1 VLNTERECSIER
13 ILLTRSLQVLL
24 FVLGENHNL
33 MPEEELFKTE
43 EEVPRTEIS
52 DALREAADQIES
64 GDVTL
69 VNGAEEQ
76 TIAVPERPQF
86 EVELERLTD
95 SETGEQR
102 YELEYEIRW
111 TK

>member
-1 VLNTERECSIER
+1 
-13 ILLTRSLQVLL
+13 
-24 FVLGENHNL
+24 

-43 EEVPRTEIS
+43 EQTERTTVAE
-52 DALREAADQIES
+52 ALREAADEIES
-64 GDVTL
+64 GDVQL
-69 VNGAEEQ
+69 VSGTQ
-76 TIAVPERPQF
+76 KQSVTVPENPQF

>member
-1 VLNTERECSIER
+1 
-13 ILLTRSLQVLL
+13 
-24 FVLGENHNL
+24 
-33 MPEEELFKTE
+33 MPEEELFKRE
-43 EEVPRTEIS
+43 EEVQRTEIAE
-52 DALREAADQIES
+52 ALRDAADQIES
-64 GDVTL
+64 GNVALVSDTEERTVT
-69 VNGAEEQ
+69 
-76 TIAVPERPQF
+76 VPERPLF

>member
-1 VLNTERECSIER
+1 
-13 ILLTRSLQVLL
+13 
-24 FVLGENHNL
+24 
-33 MPEEELFKTE
+33 MAEEVLFKTE
-43 EEVPRTEIS
+43 ERVPRTEIVE
-52 DALREAADQIES
+52 ALREAAAQIES

-69 VNGAEEQ
+69 VNGRHEQ
-76 TIAVPERPQF
+76 TLTVPERPRF

-102 YELEYEIRW
+102 YELEYELRW